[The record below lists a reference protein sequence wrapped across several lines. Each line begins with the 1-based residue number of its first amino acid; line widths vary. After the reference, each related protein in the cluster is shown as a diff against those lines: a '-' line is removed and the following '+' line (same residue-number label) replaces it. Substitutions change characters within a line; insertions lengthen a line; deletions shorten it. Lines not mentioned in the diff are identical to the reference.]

1 MVDPCVVAYDSGR
14 ISLRQPAIW
23 LPCSGEHCYNRGS
36 MATRSGRAYLL
47 APLIYLA
54 VIAGLLFLQ
63 FSSGERFAR
72 TVGAMSVSGSRFT
85 PSEGDG
91 VGIRSVRL
99 AFRGLVLE
107 FSEDAGLVV
116 ETSTEL
122 IELPPVDIAYG
133 EDEVVVYFG
142 NDVELVAQD
151 LSHEYGELHLRFDI
165 GSHAG
170 PASRVSVPFQL
181 NSDTTVLGDDP
192 GSIVSVQAGDQTYF
206 FTAPGQS
213 VIDPTNRKIVLAG
226 TNAEQTIR
234 YVQASTDGR
243 SVVNTYFRDGDLW
256 IGAGDME
263 TIIDE
268 FVAAAYEGWSNGRYA
283 SSSGT
288 WRTPD
293 GTSAFSEKTLV
304 AYLAEAWSRDE
315 YERAFAEMRRAADLH
330 PDELGLLSAV
340 YVGSLDRARTQ
351 FIAADADL
359 AERVRDLLQAGDA
372 RLFETPDLFQF
383 AAGHVGLDLYEAL
396 LEFAATVPLASVE
409 VRTAVSMVREYAL
422 SPTPEERA
430 GEATA
435 RFAQLIDDRILPALV
450 HADGGFFVQTSP
462 GQVDVMTS
470 LIAGKALE
478 ADGIARNDEQ
488 RTMIGRN
495 LIRSAI
501 EREGDYGLLPATLH
515 VRGGSVEREEG
526 WIDPAAV
533 YPLLVENPNYPQVV
547 TLLEFGVPG
556 AFVTAAVPVTAV
568 EITEQTWRFRLTY
581 PRLRTHYVIV
591 HGAPAVRQME
601 LFGQQ
606 WRDAP
611 DFEAYS
617 KGRHY
622 VASSQ
627 TLLVKYY
634 DDSTQRDM
642 VLYF

>member
-1 MVDPCVVAYDSGR
+1 
-14 ISLRQPAIW
+14 
-23 LPCSGEHCYNRGS
+23 

-54 VIAGLLFLQ
+54 VIVGLLFLQ

-99 AFRGLVLE
+99 AFRGLILE
-107 FSEDAGLVV
+107 FGEDTGLIV

-133 EDEVVVYFG
+133 ENEVVILFG
-142 NDVELVAQD
+142 NDVELVARD
-151 LSHEYGELHLRFDI
+151 MSREYGELHVRFDI
-165 GSHAG
+165 GAYAG
-170 PASRVSVPFQL
+170 QASRVSVPFQL
-181 NSDTTVLGDDP
+181 NSNATALSEEP
-192 GSIVSVQAGDQTYF
+192 GSIVSVQAGDHTYF
-206 FTAPGQS
+206 FTTPGRS
-213 VIDPTNRKIVLAG
+213 VIDPANRKIVLTGA
-226 TNAEQTIR
+226 NAEQTVR

-263 TIIDE
+263 TIIDD
-268 FVAAAYEGWSNGRYA
+268 FVAAAYQGWSDGRYVG
-283 SSSGT
+283 SSAT

-304 AYLAEAWSRDE
+304 AYLAEAWSRGE

-330 PDELGLLSAV
+330 APKIGLLASV
-340 YVGSLDRARTQ
+340 YIGSLDRARRQ
-351 FIAADADL
+351 FVAADAAE
-359 AERVRDLLQAGDA
+359 AERIRNLVASTDPRV
-372 RLFETPDLFQF
+372 FETPDLLQF
-383 AAGHVGLDLYEAL
+383 AAGHIGLDAYETL
-396 LEFAATVPLASVE
+396 LEFAVTVPLTSVE
-409 VRTAVSMVREYAL
+409 VRTAVGMVREHVL
-422 SPTPEERA
+422 SPAPDLRA
-430 GEATA
+430 DEATA
-435 RFAQLIDDRILPALV
+435 RFVQLIEDRILPALV

-478 ADGIARNDEQ
+478 TDGMVRNNEQ
-488 RTMIGRN
+488 LTMIGRN
-495 LIRSAI
+495 LVRSVI
-501 EREGDYGLLPATLH
+501 ERAGTYGLLPATLH

-533 YPLLVENPNYPQVV
+533 YPLLVDNPNYPHER
-547 TLLEFGVPG
+547 TLLDSGVAG
-556 AFVTAAVPVTAV
+556 AFIVSAVPVSPV
-568 EITEQTWRFRLTY
+568 EITDQSWRFRLSY

-591 HGAPAVRQME
+591 HGAPTISRME
-601 LFGQQ
+601 LFGQD
-606 WRDAP
+606 WRDAS

-622 VASSQ
+622 VTASR